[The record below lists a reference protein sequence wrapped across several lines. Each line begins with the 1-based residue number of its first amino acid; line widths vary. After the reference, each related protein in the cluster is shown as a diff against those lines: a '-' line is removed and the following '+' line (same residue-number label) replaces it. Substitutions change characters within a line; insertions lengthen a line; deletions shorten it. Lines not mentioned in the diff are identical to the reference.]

1 MTINTKFD
9 DLTLVEHGL
18 ILKNGKNVK
27 REISFSEIADI
38 YVKTDKL
45 KPVYKLGLI
54 LVPFL
59 LVFLSVQYLSLEKV
73 MFLGFLAVI
82 PVFVKINSYKSYG
95 LRIYLIDGTVFRKKI
110 SLRVKDE
117 NISIV
122 NAVRRKQLN
131 HYNK

>member
-54 LVPFL
+54 SAFSACILVR
-59 LVFLSVQYLSLEKV
+59 
-73 MFLGFLAVI
+73 
-82 PVFVKINSYKSYG
+82 PVFV
-95 LRIYLIDGTVFRKKI
+95 TRKGGILGFFSRYPGFCENEQLQK
-110 SLRVKDE
+110 LWLEDMPKRWHCFQEKDFFE
-117 NISIV
+117 G
-122 NAVRRKQLN
+122 
-131 HYNK
+131 